1 MVPADAGTA
10 GVITGL
16 EMEGG
21 GRTHPALIIQL
32 SGRGSLCIWLSR
44 ELDYA

>member
-1 MVPADAGTA
+1 MVPADAGMA

-16 EMEGG
+16 KMGGG
-21 GRTHPALIIQL
+21 GRTHPALTIQS